1 MTIEDTVKPEVNPH
15 LKKSRE
21 IPVLDY
27 FSLLQLEYISY
38 AFRHKIYTRPQDKK
52 KFADILRKKKEKN
65 KTFSTRNCLPDIF
78 NGDPAYLKKYMDKFF
93 KTEFGLPNFQ
103 NRDPHKEEIY
113 GRYDPYYYFAKGTM
127 VRIRLNDG
135 SVETGIVTNYYEG
148 EIKVTYGTAPKHR
161 ITTTADKLARILT
174 DAFLTIE

>member
-1 MTIEDTVKPEVNPH
+1 MITESTNEH

-38 AFRHKIYTRPQDKK
+38 AFRFKIYIRPEDKK
-52 KFADILRKKKEKN
+52 KFSDILRMKKEKI

-78 NGDPAYLKKYMDKFF
+78 NGDPVYLKKYMGKFF

-103 NRDPHKEEIY
+103 NRDDHKAEIY
-113 GRYDPYYYFAKGTM
+113 GRYDPYYYFAKGTQVK
-127 VRIRLNDG
+127 VRLPNG
-135 SVETGIVTNYYEG
+135 SVECGMITNYFEG
-148 EIKVTYGTAPKHR
+148 EVKVTYGDIDKKR
-161 ITTTADKLARILT
+161 ICTKIENVSRILT
-174 DAFLTIE
+174 EAFLTIE